1 MIASI
6 VRLVLTNIPLVAFIL
21 ALLLSVIYTRKTI
34 SRAENFLSW
43 LLLLSIGFTSLWAGL
58 YHTLWPQTA
67 AAFIGWQ
74 SSPFQ
79 FEMGMSD
86 IALGIVAMVSFWRT
100 LEFKS
105 AVVMLVAIEFA
116 GLAYGHFHQIA
127 RAGDY
132 QAGNAGVL
140 LGLTIIQIVLLPLLL
155 ILAFKARRPTRKV
168 T

>member
-1 MIASI
+1 MAASVI
-6 VRLVLTNIPLVAFIL
+6 RLVLTNIPLVAFIL
-21 ALLLSVIYTRKTI
+21 ALLIPVIHTRKNL

-79 FEMGMSD
+79 FEMGVSD
-86 IALGIVAMVSFWRT
+86 ITLGIVAMMAFWRT

-105 AVVMLVAIEFA
+105 AVVMWVTIEFA
-116 GLAYGHFHQIA
+116 GLTYGHFHQLA
-127 RAGDY
+127 SAGNSH
-132 QAGNAGVL
+132 AGNAGIL
-140 LGLTIIQIVLLPLLL
+140 LGLTIIHVVLLPLLL
-155 ILAFKARRPTRKV
+155 FLAFKARRNTQ
-168 T
+168 

>member
-1 MIASI
+1 MMVANII
-6 VRLVLTNIPLVAFIL
+6 RLVLTNIPLVAFIL
-21 ALLLSVIYTRKTI
+21 ALLIPVIYARKTTR
-34 SRAENFLSW
+34 RAEKFLSW

-86 IALGIVAMVSFWRT
+86 IALGIVAMMAFWRT

-105 AVVMLVAIEFA
+105 AVVMWVTIEFA
-116 GLAYGHFHQIA
+116 GLAYGHVHQLL
-127 RAGDY
+127 RTGND

-140 LGLTIIQIVLLPLLL
+140 LALTIAQVVLLPLLL
-155 ILAFKARRPTRKV
+155 LLAFKARRNAQ
-168 T
+168 